1 MQLQGVILAQGGTHA
16 GWSLYVKDGK
26 PKFVLCFD
34 LSPAGRSSFRV
45 CARRARR
52 ARTRGWCSRKERPP
66 SLLGGR
72 ACPGSAL
79 PEQRSCGSSNGS
91 PNKLFNHTIHEN
103 QLVRSLNSGRDLN
116 SFGFRIASMMVGL
129 RLIRFPSA
137 VVRHPQPALCRTA
150 RRASR

>member
-1 MQLQGVILAQGGTHA
+1 MERRTSLTVYEGMTGMKENAFINTKNSSYFITADVEAPQNAASGVILAQGGTDA

-34 LSPAGRSSFRV
+34 LSPAGRSSLRT
-45 CARRARR
+45 CSRRARR

-103 QLVRSLNSGRDLN
+103 QLVRS
-116 SFGFRIASMMVGL
+116 
-129 RLIRFPSA
+129 
-137 VVRHPQPALCRTA
+137 
-150 RRASR
+150 